1 MKEELL
7 PNLYTYLKVHMY
19 LYLRHQVHAMH
30 CVLLFYPLY
39 MYMLSS

>member
-7 PNLYTYLKVHMY
+7 PYPCTQLKVHTY

-30 CVLLFYPLY
+30 CGLLFYPLY